1 MATAVVEQAVDA
13 AMGVQQ
19 QQHQQDWAVQLQNL
33 QFSYPGCGKFLQGM
47 SLDLPKGSRTLLL
60 GANGAGKTTL
70 LQLIAGKYMVG
81 RETIRVLQQ
90 SPFYDMVSKR
100 AGAALAPHTSTSVST
115 SARKCRPHL
124 MLARLSSKRAA
135 ITVTVRHARV
145 TQAAVT
151 ARLLPLPV
159 LP

>member
-13 AMGVQQ
+13 AMGG
-19 QQHQQDWAVQLQNL
+19 QQHQQAVQLQNL

-90 SPFYDMVSKR
+90 SPFYDMVSR
-100 AGAALAPHTSTSVST
+100 HVVAALAPHTSKWCQLQLGN
-115 SARKCRPHL
+115 AKCR
-124 MLARLSSKRAA
+124 
-135 ITVTVRHARV
+135 
-145 TQAAVT
+145 
-151 ARLLPLPV
+151 
-159 LP
+159 